1 MRARYLLPL
10 IVVIGLSGCANWS
23 TLYRKPDLSH
33 EHSDSLLT
41 DINARLL
48 LVSPNTQ
55 KGETKRMLRNRPETI
70 VCAEPSPDALTVY
83 AANFNA
89 NKSAPESLTISAGA
103 SYNSTGLYVGNR
115 TQTVQLLRDQM
126 YRLCEAYANG
136 IIDSGTYEMM
146 MTRSQRYTVAL
157 ALIDS
162 ATVATSSTE
171 IGASLPENKDKQ
183 PPKPENKKD
192 SPQKQTTPAKLSNEY
207 ASAITTLLG
216 AGDEGYLCLNFLK
229 SLDNGIPAKGSG
241 IEIFY
246 NFCNTFFKEREETEK
261 TIQSA
266 AQGEAAKA
274 REIKIQQK
282 PKSAF

>member
-1 MRARYLLPL
+1 MRASYLLPL
-10 IVVIGLSGCANWS
+10 IAVIGLSGCANWN

-33 EHSDSLLT
+33 QLSDSLLT

-48 LVSPNTQ
+48 LVTPNTEE
-55 KGETKRMLRNRPETI
+55 KTTSRILRNRPKTI

-89 NKSAPESLTISAGA
+89 NKSAPESLTLSAGA

-162 ATVATSSTE
+162 ATAPASSTE
-171 IGASLPENKDKQ
+171 IEASPPENKDKQ
-183 PPKPENKKD
+183 PKPENKKD
-192 SPQKQTTPAKLSNEY
+192 LSQRQAKPIKTNNEY
-207 ASAITTLLG
+207 ASAISTLLG

-229 SLDNGIPAKGSG
+229 SLDGGSPPKGSG

-246 NFCNTFFKEREETEK
+246 NYCNNFFKERKKTENTAGPNILNSTQETDSI
-261 TIQSA
+261 TIQ
-266 AQGEAAKA
+266 
-274 REIKIQQK
+274 
-282 PKSAF
+282 KSPPTDF